1 MNEDEFVCLYLE
13 NVEAFLKEKNAYLRP
28 KELISHLM
36 IEEKNGLREYQQY
49 VEDNREAPSIVYIAN
64 LIENYIDR
72 YEELEKEKEDVD
84 FISYSDFLEKYDD
97 LVTAFLIKKPIFVDE
112 QRFIVDR
119 ECYLAGK
126 FYIEEEEKGRKEG
139 YSENFFSNLLLKR
152 YLDFEQIQYPNFYKS
167 YERKLEI

>member
-1 MNEDEFVCLYLE
+1 MHEDEFVYMYLE
-13 NVEAFLKEKNAYLRP
+13 CVEAFLKEKNTYLRP
-28 KELISHLM
+28 NELVNYLM
-36 IEEKNGLREYQQY
+36 VEEKNGIREFHNYL
-49 VEDNREAPSIVYIAN
+49 ENNGEAPSVVYISN
-64 LIENYIDR
+64 LLENYIDR
-72 YEELEKEKEDVD
+72 YEYLEKEKDSVD

-139 YSENFFSNLLLKR
+139 YGENFFSNLLLKR
-152 YLDFEQIQYPNFYKS
+152 YLDFEQIQYPTFYKS